1 VVRGEK
7 GPGVK
12 IVFCFTGKTFLG
24 PLRECVDDYK
34 KRISRYA
41 PVEIIEGKHLRV
53 QPREGRHIVL
63 SPGGKSLSSEEF
75 AHFIEKN
82 LNSGTKNLYFYIG
95 GPDGL
100 DTGIMEK
107 ADLNLSFSL
116 MTFNHQIIRVMLL
129 EQVYRAF
136 TIIRGE
142 PYHK

>member
-1 VVRGEK
+1 
-7 GPGVK
+7 VK

-24 PLRECVDDYK
+24 PLRECVDDYR
-34 KRISRYA
+34 KRISKYV

-53 QPREGRHIVL
+53 QPREGKHIVL
-63 SPGGKSLSSEEF
+63 SPEGKSLRSEEF
-75 AHFIEKN
+75 AHLIEQH
-82 LNSGTKNLYFYIG
+82 LNSATKNLYFYIG
-95 GPDGL
+95 GPEGL
-100 DTGIMEK
+100 DPGIMEK
-107 ADLNLSFSL
+107 ADQSLSFSR